1 MQLVGSLFY
10 IAFSIGRLW
19 VYSRGGLN
27 AAHTS
32 LVRLAQDTF
41 HNVWVLRTNY
51 FILFLLILDKRP
63 AS

>member
-1 MQLVGSLFY
+1 MQMVGSLFY
-10 IAFSIGRLW
+10 IAFSIGRL
-19 VYSRGGLN
+19 YSRGGLN

-51 FILFLLILDKRP
+51 FILFYFF
-63 AS
+63 